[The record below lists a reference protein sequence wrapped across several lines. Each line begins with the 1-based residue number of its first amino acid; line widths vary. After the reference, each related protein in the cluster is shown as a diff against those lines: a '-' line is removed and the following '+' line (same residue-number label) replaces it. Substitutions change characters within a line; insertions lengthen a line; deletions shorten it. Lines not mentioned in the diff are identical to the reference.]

1 VVALE
6 WIAPA
11 AALVAAAL
19 AERLHARRVRRV
31 ATLLFGPSGK
41 PSPWA
46 RAVPLL
52 RVAAWSALAWA
63 LTLLLVRPP
72 AKHSLDDG
80 GATRHAGDYDHVLL
94 VLDVSPSMRLVDAG
108 PEKTQSRM
116 QRARVVMESFFSRLP
131 MERFR
136 VSVVAVYNGALPVVV
151 DTADAEVVGNI
162 LGDLPM
168 HYAFQPG
175 KTRLFD
181 GLAEAVKIA
190 QPWAPRSTTLVVLSD
205 GDTIPASGMPRVP
218 ASIGEVLVVGVGDPI
233 TGKFI
238 DGRQS
243 RQDAATLRQL
253 ATRLSGHYHDAN
265 AKHLPSALLAAIAAE
280 SAGSPFDRLTEREY
294 ALAAAALASLLLSV
308 FPLLLRRYGTKW
320 HPGVVHEPAAGV
332 TIPAVASASR
342 GVEKLA

>member
-1 VVALE
+1 MVAE
-6 WIAPA
+6 TAIALA
-11 AALVAAAL
+11 AAFLAAAL

-31 ATLLFGPSGK
+31 ATLLFGPRAA
-41 PSPWA
+41 PAPWA
-46 RAVPLL
+46 RTVPFL

-63 LTLLLVRPP
+63 LMTLLVRPP

-80 GATRHAGDYDHVLL
+80 GATRHVGDFEHLLL

-116 QRARVVMESFFSRLP
+116 QRARAVMESFFSRLP

-151 DTADAEVVGNI
+151 DTADAEVLGNI

-265 AKHLPSALLAAIAAE
+265 AKHLPSALLAPIAA
-280 SAGSPFDRLTEREY
+280 AGEESPFLRLTEREY
-294 ALAAAALASLLLSV
+294 ALAAAALASLLLALL
-308 FPLLLRRYGTKW
+308 PLFLRRHGTKW
-320 HPGVVHEPAAGV
+320 HPGVVHEPVDVAS
-332 TIPAVASASR
+332 IPAVARSVKEFA
-342 GVEKLA
+342 